1 MKRKTKSRLIKN
13 NFSLICYAVALFC
26 FLVFIHPLLYGLI
39 GNGQTIAWF
48 VKNYYPNVL
57 L

>member
-1 MKRKTKSRLIKN
+1 MKAKTDTRL
-13 NFSLICYAVALFC
+13 FDAY
-26 FLVFIHPLLYGLI
+26 FIHPLLYGLI